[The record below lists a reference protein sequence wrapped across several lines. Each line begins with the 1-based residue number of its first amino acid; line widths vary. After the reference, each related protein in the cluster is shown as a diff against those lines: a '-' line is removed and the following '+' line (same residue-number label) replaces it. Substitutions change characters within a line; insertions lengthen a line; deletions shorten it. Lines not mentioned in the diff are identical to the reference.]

1 MKGNGWKV
9 GFAYERYGYI
19 TVGPDEAST
28 QEEAVEAARKKLE
41 AMGTAD
47 MDALTEYM
55 QDSEEIDEE
64 GVLPL

>member
-1 MKGNGWKV
+1 MKGNGWKI

-19 TVGPDEAST
+19 TVGPDEAET
-28 QEEAVEAARKKLE
+28 EEEAVEVAQEKLDE
-41 AMGTAD
+41 MSLAD
-47 MDALTEYM
+47 MEALADYL